1 MTASTCPNTGKVAH
15 LSRQDALAHLRALR
29 ARGGSVDLNVYRCP
43 FGGTHWH
50 VGHSWYR
57 LRRRIREA
65 KRRGVA

>member
-1 MTASTCPNTGKVAH
+1 MAG
-15 LSRQDALAHLRALR
+15 LLEL
-29 ARGGSVDLNVYRCP
+29 
-43 FGGTHWH
+43 GGTHWH